1 MRQNAV
7 QSASSYIVIC
17 VKLCAYLTQI
27 ATQYASYGEL
37 KRKKSAPHLAFT
49 EKQNN
54 GFQFSMS
61 IITKT
66 FNCFF
71 CSAGW
76 CFSHM
81 ISTLLTSPYQYER
94 YGVKSL

>member
-17 VKLCAYLTQI
+17 VKLCAYLAQI
-27 ATQYASYGEL
+27 ATQYALYCEL

-54 GFQFSMS
+54 GCQLSMS

-71 CSAGW
+71 AVLNGA
-76 CFSHM
+76 FH
-81 ISTLLTSPYQYER
+81 T
-94 YGVKSL
+94 